1 MTDMLTMDDAER
13 AQRQRDF
20 YIKLMP
26 QGGQHI
32 AAAIG
37 GFTPPGL
44 DSQEKELL
52 GALKLWMQIHHAGAF
67 ETIADASWW
76 MTKFQDQAGR
86 LNRAQ
91 SQNNSDELIAYA
103 VACLGQLLDR
113 GVIEWKT
120 DPGVPDLVVESNSFS
135 GEKLDEV
142 DRGILDRLD
151 DSTWDD

>member
-1 MTDMLTMDDAER
+1 MQMSLEDAER

-26 QGGQHI
+26 QGGQMV
-32 AAAIG
+32 AAQVG

-52 GALKLWMQIHHAGAF
+52 AAVQLWLQVHYAGAF
-67 ETIADASWW
+67 EHIADASWW
-76 MTKFQDQAGR
+76 MTRFQDQAGR

-91 SQNNSDELIAYA
+91 AQNNSDELIAYA
-103 VACLGQLLDR
+103 VACLGQL
-113 GVIEWKT
+113 IELGIIKWT
-120 DPGVPDLVVESNSFS
+120 NDPGIPELMVESETSFS
-135 GEKLDEV
+135 GKKLDEV
-142 DRGILDRLD
+142 DKAVLDRLD